1 MRILLT
7 GASGFIGT
15 HVSTALL
22 AEGFQLACT
31 TRRAPPRARIGEE
44 QRVRLIEADFARDTA
59 KAVWLPRLDGIDVVI
74 NCVGIIAEHGAQ
86 TFAALHTRAPR
97 ALFAACAESEVQ
109 LVIQLSALGADEG
122 AVSPYHLSKKAAD
135 DFLAGLPLR
144 AVIVQPSLVYGDDG
158 ESARLFRMLASLPVY
173 PRFGRAPQPV
183 QPVHVDD
190 LSDLIVALVR
200 GAGALGG
207 QKTRRVPVVG
217 PQALPFTAYLAAL
230 RAAMGLGRLRVVPLP
245 RWLMPPVLLLAR
257 LLGFAM
263 PDRATLG
270 MLERG
275 NTADAGLTRRLL
287 GRAPRPVAQFISDA
301 RGAAVRAQLDWLLPV
316 LRLSIAI
323 VWIATAIV
331 SAGVYPVEDSYRLLA
346 RSGVPPD
353 WAPPL
358 LAGACL
364 FDLLLG
370 MATLALRPPWRRWL
384 WPPQAALIVFYTVW
398 IAVFLPEF
406 LWHPYGPLTKNL
418 PMLAALWLL
427 YQLEEHPW
435 NT

>member
-31 TRRAPPRARIGEE
+31 TRRAPPHAHGGKE

-59 KAVWLPRLDGIDVVI
+59 KAAWLPRLDDIDVVI

-86 TFAALHTRAPR
+86 TFAALHTQAPR

-109 LVIQLSALGADEG
+109 LVIQLSALGADAG

-158 ESARLFRMLASLPVY
+158 GSARLFRMLASLPVY
-173 PRFGRAPQPV
+173 PRFGRAPQLV
-183 QPVHVDD
+183 QPVHIDD
-190 LSDLIVALVR
+190 LTDVIVALVR

-230 RAAMGLGRLRVVPLP
+230 RAAMGLGRLRVAPLP
-245 RWLMPPVLLLAR
+245 RWLMPPALLLAR

-270 MLERG
+270 MLDRG
-275 NTADAGLTRRLL
+275 NAADAGLTRRLL

-316 LRLSIAI
+316 LRLSMAI

-331 SAGVYPVEDSYRLLA
+331 SAGVYPLEDSYRLLE
-346 RSGVPPD
+346 RSGVPPE

-370 MATLALRPPWRRWL
+370 VATLTLRPPWRRWL
-384 WPPQAALIVFYTVW
+384 WPLQVLLIVFYTVW

-427 YQLEEHPW
+427 YQLEENPW

>member
-31 TRRAPPRARIGEE
+31 TRRAPPHARGGKE

-59 KAVWLPRLDGIDVVI
+59 KAAWLPRLDGIDVVI

-86 TFAALHTRAPR
+86 TFAALHTQAPR

-109 LVIQLSALGADEG
+109 LVIQLSALGADAG

-135 DFLAGLPLR
+135 DFLASLPLR

-173 PRFGRAPQPV
+173 PRFGRAPQLV
-183 QPVHVDD
+183 QPVHIDD
-190 LSDLIVALVR
+190 LTDVIVALVR

-230 RAAMGLGRLRVVPLP
+230 RAAMGLGRLRVAPLP
-245 RWLMPPVLLLAR
+245 RLLMPPMLLLAR

-263 PDRATLG
+263 PDRATLR
-270 MLERG
+270 MLDRG

-323 VWIATAIV
+323 VWLATAIV
-331 SAGVYPVEDSYRLLA
+331 SGGVYPVEDSYRLLE
-346 RSGVPPD
+346 RSGVPPA

-370 MATLALRPPWRRWL
+370 MATLALHPPWRRWL
-384 WPPQAALIVFYTVW
+384 WPLQAALIVFYSVW

-427 YQLEEHPW
+427 YQLEEKPW

>member
-31 TRRAPPRARIGEE
+31 TRRAPPHAHGGKE
-44 QRVRLIEADFARDTA
+44 QRVRQIEADFARDTA
-59 KAVWLPRLDGIDVVI
+59 KAAWLPRLDGIDVVI

-86 TFAALHTRAPR
+86 TFAALHTQAPR

-109 LVIQLSALGADEG
+109 LVIQLSALGADAG

-158 ESARLFRMLASLPVY
+158 GSARLFRMLASLPVY
-173 PRFGRAPQPV
+173 PRFGRAPQLV
-183 QPVHVDD
+183 QPVHIDD
-190 LSDLIVALVR
+190 LTDVIVALVR

-230 RAAMGLGRLRVVPLP
+230 RAAMGLGRLRVAPLP
-245 RWLMPPVLLLAR
+245 RLLLPPMLLLAR

-270 MLERG
+270 MLDRG
-275 NTADAGLTRRLL
+275 NAADAGLTRRLL

-316 LRLSIAI
+316 LRLSMAI

-331 SAGVYPVEDSYRLLA
+331 SAGIYPLEDSYDLLT

-364 FDLLLG
+364 FNLLLG

-384 WPPQAALIVFYTVW
+384 WPLQAALIVFYSIW

-427 YQLEEHPW
+427 YQLEEKPW

>member
-22 AEGFQLACT
+22 AEGFQLVCT
-31 TRRAPPRARIGEE
+31 TRHVPAPAGTGGQ

-59 KAVWLPRLDGIDVVI
+59 KEVWLPRLAGIDVVI
-74 NCVGIIAEHGAQ
+74 NCVGIIAEHDAQ
-86 TFAALHTRAPR
+86 TFAALHTHTPC

-109 LVIQLSALGADEG
+109 LVLQLSALGADAD

-135 DFLAGLPLR
+135 DFLASLPLR
-144 AVIVQPSLVYGDDG
+144 AVIVQPSLVYGDEG
-158 ESARLFRMLASLPVY
+158 GSARLFRMLASLPAY
-173 PRFGRAPQPV
+173 PRFGAAPQRV

-190 LSDLIVALVR
+190 LTDVIVALVR
-200 GAGALGG
+200 GAGAQGG
-207 QKTRRVPVVG
+207 QRTRRVPVVG

-230 RAAMGLGRLRVVPLP
+230 RAAMGLGRLRVLPLP
-245 RWLMPPVLLLAR
+245 RWLMPPALLLAR

-263 PDRATLG
+263 PDRDTLA

-275 NTADAGLTRRLL
+275 NTADAGLTQRLL
-287 GRAPRPVAQFISDA
+287 GRAPRPVAQFVAGA
-301 RGAAVRAQLDWLLPV
+301 RNAAVRAQLDWLLPV
-316 LRLSIAI
+316 LRLSLAI

-331 SAGVYPVEDSYRLLA
+331 SAGIYPVEDSYRLLE
-346 RSGVPPD
+346 RSGVPPA
-353 WAPPL
+353 WTPLL

-364 FDLLLG
+364 LDLLFG
-370 MATLALRPPWRRWL
+370 VATMALRPPWRRWL
-384 WPPQAALIVFYTVW
+384 WPAQAVLIVFYTVL
-398 IAVFLPEF
+398 IAVRLPEF

-418 PMLAALWLL
+418 PMLAVLWLL
-427 YQLEEHPW
+427 YQLEEKEW

>member
-31 TRRAPPRARIGEE
+31 TRRTPPHARNGDG

-59 KAVWLPRLDGIDVVI
+59 KAAWLPRLAGIDVVI

-86 TFAALHTRAPR
+86 TFAALHTQAPR

-135 DFLAGLPLR
+135 DFLASLPLR

-158 ESARLFRMLASLPVY
+158 GSARLFRMLASLPVY
-173 PRFGRAPQPV
+173 PRFGRAPQLV

-190 LSDLIVALVR
+190 LSDLIVALLR
-200 GAGALGG
+200 GAGAVGG
-207 QKTRRVPVVG
+207 QKTRRVPAVG
-217 PQALPFTAYLAAL
+217 PQALPLTAYLAAL
-230 RAAMGLGRLRVVPLP
+230 RAAMGLGRLRVMPLP

-263 PDRATLG
+263 P
-270 MLERG
+270 
-275 NTADAGLTRRLL
+275 
-287 GRAPRPVAQFISDA
+287 
-301 RGAAVRAQLDWLLPV
+301 
-316 LRLSIAI
+316 
-323 VWIATAIV
+323 
-331 SAGVYPVEDSYRLLA
+331 
-346 RSGVPPD
+346 
-353 WAPPL
+353 
-358 LAGACL
+358 
-364 FDLLLG
+364 
-370 MATLALRPPWRRWL
+370 
-384 WPPQAALIVFYTVW
+384 
-398 IAVFLPEF
+398 
-406 LWHPYGPLTKNL
+406 
-418 PMLAALWLL
+418 
-427 YQLEEHPW
+427 
-435 NT
+435 

>member
-31 TRRAPPRARIGEE
+31 TRRAPPHARGGKE

-59 KAVWLPRLDGIDVVI
+59 KAAWLPRLDGIDVVI

-86 TFAALHTRAPR
+86 TFAALHTQAPR

-109 LVIQLSALGADEG
+109 LVIQLSALGADAG

-135 DFLAGLPLR
+135 DFLASLPLR

-173 PRFGRAPQPV
+173 PRFGRAPQLV
-183 QPVHVDD
+183 QPVHIDD
-190 LSDLIVALVR
+190 LTDVIVALVR

-217 PQALPFTAYLAAL
+217 PQALPFAAYLAAL
-230 RAAMGLGRLRVVPLP
+230 RAAMGLGRLRVAPLP
-245 RWLMPPVLLLAR
+245 RLLLPPMLLLAR
-257 LLGFAM
+257 LQGFAM

-270 MLERG
+270 MLDRG
-275 NTADAGLTRRLL
+275 NAADAGLTRRLL

-316 LRLSIAI
+316 LRLSMAI

-331 SAGVYPVEDSYRLLA
+331 SAGVYPLEDSIGLLE

-384 WPPQAALIVFYTVW
+384 WPLQAMLIVFYTVW

-427 YQLEEHPW
+427 YQLEEK
-435 NT
+435 

>member
-22 AEGFQLACT
+22 AEGFQLTCT
-31 TRRAPPRARIGEE
+31 TRRAPPHAHTGKE

-59 KAVWLPRLDGIDVVI
+59 KAAWLPRLDGIDVVI

-86 TFAALHTRAPR
+86 TFAALHTQAPR

-109 LVIQLSALGADEG
+109 LVIQLSALGADDG

-158 ESARLFRMLASLPVY
+158 GSARLFRMLASLPVY

-190 LSDLIVALVR
+190 LSDLVVALVR

-230 RAAMGLGRLRVVPLP
+230 RAAMGLGRLRVAPLP
-245 RWLMPPVLLLAR
+245 RLLMPPMLLLAR

-270 MLERG
+270 MLDRG

-316 LRLSIAI
+316 LRMSIAI

-331 SAGVYPVEDSYRLLA
+331 SAGVYPLEDSYRLLE

-353 WAPPL
+353 WAPLL

-370 MATLALRPPWRRWL
+370 MATVALRPPWRRWL
-384 WPPQAALIVFYTVW
+384 WPLQAALIVFYTVW

-427 YQLEEHPW
+427 YQLEEKPW

>member
-31 TRRAPPRARIGEE
+31 TRRAPPHARSGEG

-59 KAVWLPRLDGIDVVI
+59 KAAWLPRLDGIDVVI
-74 NCVGIIAEHGAQ
+74 NCVGIIAEHGTQ
-86 TFAALHTRAPR
+86 TFAALHTQTPR

-135 DFLAGLPLR
+135 DFLASLPLR

-173 PRFGRAPQPV
+173 PRFGPAPQPV

-217 PQALPFTAYLAAL
+217 PQALPFAAYLAAL
-230 RAAMGLGRLRVVPLP
+230 RAAMGLGRLRIVPLP

-331 SAGVYPVEDSYRLLA
+331 SAGVYPLEDSYDLLE
-346 RSGVPPD
+346 RSGVPPA

-384 WPPQAALIVFYTVW
+384 WPLQAALIVFYTVW

>member
-31 TRRAPPRARIGEE
+31 TRRAPPHERVGNE
-44 QRVRLIEADFARDTA
+44 QRIRLIEADFARDTA
-59 KAVWLPRLDGIDVVI
+59 KAAWLPRLDGIDVVI

-86 TFAALHTRAPR
+86 TFAALHTQAPR

-109 LVIQLSALGADEG
+109 LVIQLSALGADDG

-158 ESARLFRMLASLPVY
+158 GSARLFRMLASLPVY
-173 PRFGRAPQPV
+173 PRFGRAPQLV

-190 LSDLIVALVR
+190 LSDLVVALVR

-217 PQALPFTAYLAAL
+217 PQAMPFTAYLAAL
-230 RAAMGLGRLRVVPLP
+230 RAAMGLGRLRVAPLP
-245 RWLMPPVLLLAR
+245 RLLMPPMLLLAR

-270 MLERG
+270 MLDRG

-331 SAGVYPVEDSYRLLA
+331 SAGAYPLADSYRLLE

-370 MATLALRPPWRRWL
+370 MATLALHPPWRRWL
-384 WPPQAALIVFYTVW
+384 WPLQAALIVFYSVW

-427 YQLEEHPW
+427 YQLEEKPW

>member
-31 TRRAPPRARIGEE
+31 TRRAPPHARNGEG

-59 KAVWLPRLDGIDVVI
+59 KAAWLPRLDGIDVVI
-74 NCVGIIAEHGAQ
+74 NCVGIIAEHGTQ
-86 TFAALHTRAPR
+86 TFAALHTQTPR

-135 DFLAGLPLR
+135 DFLASLPLR

-158 ESARLFRMLASLPVY
+158 ASARLFRMLASLPVY
-173 PRFGRAPQPV
+173 PRFGRAPQLV

-190 LSDLIVALVR
+190 LSDLIVALLR
-200 GAGALGG
+200 GAGAVGG
-207 QKTRRVPVVG
+207 QKTRRVPAVG
-217 PQALPFTAYLAAL
+217 PQALPLTAYLAAL
-230 RAAMGLGRLRVVPLP
+230 RAAMGLGRLRVMPLP

-275 NTADAGLTRRLL
+275 NAADAGTTRRLL
-287 GRAPRPVAQFISDA
+287 GHAPRPVAQFISDP
-301 RGAAVRAQLDWLLPV
+301 RGAALRARLDWLLPV
-316 LRLSIAI
+316 LRLSLAI
-323 VWIATAIV
+323 VWLATAIV
-331 SAGVYPVEDSYRLLA
+331 SAGVYPLEDSYGLLT
-346 RSGVPPD
+346 RSGVPPA

-364 FDLLLG
+364 LDLLLG
-370 MATLALRPPWRRWL
+370 VATLALRPPWRRWL
-384 WPPQAALIVFYTVW
+384 WPAQALLILFYTVW
-398 IAVFLPEF
+398 IAVRLPEF

-427 YQLEEHPW
+427 HQLEEK
-435 NT
+435 

>member
-31 TRRAPPRARIGEE
+31 VRRAPAIARIGAEP
-44 QRVRLIEADFARDTA
+44 RVRLIEADFARDTA
-59 KAVWLPRLDGIDVVI
+59 KAAWLPRLDGIDVVI
-74 NCVGIIAEHGAQ
+74 NCVGIIAERGAQ
-86 TFAALHTRAPR
+86 TFAALHTQTPC

-109 LVIQLSALGADEG
+109 LVIQLSALGADAG

-135 DFLAGLPLR
+135 DFLASLPLR
-144 AVIVQPSLVYGDDG
+144 AVIVQPSLVYGDEG
-158 ESARLFRMLASLPVY
+158 GSARLFRMLASLPVY
-173 PRFGRAPQPV
+173 PRFGRAPQLV

-190 LSDLIVALVR
+190 LTDVIVALVR

-230 RAAMGLGRLRVVPLP
+230 RTAMGLGRLRVVPLP
-245 RWLMPPVLLLAR
+245 RWLLPPALLLAR

-263 PDRATLG
+263 PDRDTLD

-275 NTADAGLTRRLL
+275 NAADAGPAQRLL
-287 GRAPRPVAQFISDA
+287 GRAPRPVAQFIADA
-301 RGAAVRAQLDWLLPV
+301 RGAAVRARLDWLLPL
-316 LRLSIAI
+316 LRLSLAI
-323 VWIATAIV
+323 VWIVTAIV
-331 SAGVYPVEDSYRLLA
+331 SAGVYPVEDSYRLLD

-364 FDLLLG
+364 LDLLFG
-370 MATLALRPPWRRWL
+370 VATMALRPPWRRWL
-384 WPPQAALIVFYTVW
+384 WPAQAALILFYTVW
-398 IAVFLPEF
+398 IAVRLPEF

-418 PMLAALWLL
+418 PMLAVLYLL
-427 YQLEEHPW
+427 CQLEEKAW

>member
-22 AEGFQLACT
+22 AEGFQLTCT
-31 TRRAPPRARIGEE
+31 TRRAPSHARNGDG

-59 KAVWLPRLDGIDVVI
+59 KAAWLPRLAGIDVVI

-86 TFAALHTRAPR
+86 TFAALHTQAPR

-109 LVIQLSALGADEG
+109 LVIQLSALGADDG

-158 ESARLFRMLASLPVY
+158 GSARLFRMLASLPVY
-173 PRFGRAPQPV
+173 PRFGSAPQLV

-190 LSDLIVALVR
+190 LTDVIVALVR

-207 QKTRRVPVVG
+207 QKARRVPVVG

-230 RAAMGLGRLRVVPLP
+230 RAAMRLGRLRVVPLP

-301 RGAAVRAQLDWLLPV
+301 RGAAVRARLDWLLPV
-316 LRLSIAI
+316 LRLSMAI

-331 SAGVYPVEDSYRLLA
+331 SAGIYPVEDSYRLLEG
-346 RSGVPPD
+346 SGVPPD

-370 MATLALRPPWRRWL
+370 MATLALHPPWRRWL
-384 WPPQAALIVFYTVW
+384 WPLQAALIVFYTVW

-427 YQLEEHPW
+427 YQLEETQW

>member
-31 TRRAPPRARIGEE
+31 TRRAPPRAPTGQE
-44 QRVRLIEADFARDTA
+44 QRVHLIEADFARDTA
-59 KAVWLPRLDGIDVVI
+59 KAAWLPRLAGIDVVI
-74 NCVGIIAEHGAQ
+74 NCVGIIAEHGPQ
-86 TFAALHTRAPR
+86 TFAALHTQAPR

-109 LVIQLSALGADEG
+109 LVIQLSALGADDG

-135 DFLAGLPLR
+135 DFLASLPLR

-190 LSDLIVALVR
+190 LTDVIVALVR

-217 PQALPFTAYLAAL
+217 PQALPFAAYLAAL
-230 RAAMGLGRLRVVPLP
+230 RSAMGLGRLRVAPLP

-287 GRAPRPVAQFISDA
+287 GHAPRPVAQFISDA

-331 SAGVYPVEDSYRLLA
+331 SAGVYRVEDSYRLLE

-384 WPPQAALIVFYTVW
+384 WPLQAALIVFYTVW

>member
-31 TRRAPPRARIGEE
+31 TRRAPHRARSGKEP
-44 QRVRLIEADFARDTA
+44 RVRLIEADFARDTA
-59 KAVWLPRLDGIDVVI
+59 KAAWLPRLDGIDVVI

-86 TFAALHTRAPR
+86 TFAALHTQAPC

-158 ESARLFRMLASLPVY
+158 ESARLFRMLASLPMY
-173 PRFGRAPQPV
+173 PRFGRAPQLV
-183 QPVHVDD
+183 QPVHVGD

-217 PQALPFTAYLAAL
+217 PQALPFAAYLAAL

-331 SAGVYPVEDSYRLLA
+331 SAGVYPLEDSYDLLE
-346 RSGVPPD
+346 RSGVPPA

-384 WPPQAALIVFYTVW
+384 WPLQAALIVFYTVW

>member
-31 TRRAPPRARIGEE
+31 TRRAPPRARSGDG

-59 KAVWLPRLDGIDVVI
+59 KAAWLPRLDGIDVVI

-86 TFAALHTRAPR
+86 TFAALHTQAPR

-135 DFLAGLPLR
+135 DFLASLPLR

-158 ESARLFRMLASLPVY
+158 ESSCLFRMLASLPVY
-173 PRFGRAPQPV
+173 PRFGRAPQLV

-217 PQALPFTAYLAAL
+217 PQALPFAAYLAAL

-331 SAGVYPVEDSYRLLA
+331 SAGIHPVEDSYDLLE
-346 RSGVPPD
+346 RSSVPPA

-384 WPPQAALIVFYTVW
+384 WPLQAALIVFYTVW